1 MVFVYKTLS
10 KTLQSVLFSFFV
22 VRTNDVEQFGFGIIR
37 NIVIRP
43 VAFLFNESS
52 LDLHITPL
60 VFPSEIFN
68 PHTTEEK

>member
-10 KTLQSVLFSFFV
+10 KTLQSVLFSFLLFEP
-22 VRTNDVEQFGFGIIR
+22 EQFGFGIIR

-60 VFPSEIFN
+60 VFPSEI
-68 PHTTEEK
+68 